1 MSLNRSEVGLGI
13 FFPAL
18 FIEIS
23 NLRNL
28 LYSEL
33 FRGCTS
39 ESHGLEWDWTSRMI
53 IAIMPCAWNFSFPL
67 YQSSKHQKKRDG
79 TDKRKKAGWSRKTKW
94 ETERMKNK
102 EDTDKKKKRV
112 EEEGKLYLDN
122 LIISHL
128 QSTSMDAPSLH
139 QAAHCEDRASGAGQP
154 VDFPLSFSQRG
165 PACPYISTSGHADSD
180 GHPSAATQHHT
191 TMIPG
196 IKYTNTQC
204 TDHIYMKDPKKWHV
218 TSGTLVVPI
227 SMLVENSTLKVL
239 RIVLKQ

>member
-1 MSLNRSEVGLGI
+1 
-13 FFPAL
+13 
-18 FIEIS
+18 
-23 NLRNL
+23 
-28 LYSEL
+28 
-33 FRGCTS
+33 
-39 ESHGLEWDWTSRMI
+39 
-53 IAIMPCAWNFSFPL
+53 
-67 YQSSKHQKKRDG
+67 
-79 TDKRKKAGWSRKTKW
+79 
-94 ETERMKNK
+94 MKNK

-196 IKYTNTQC
+196 IKYTYTQC

-227 SMLVENSTLKVL
+227 STLVENSTLKVL